1 MRAIAAIARNELRSR
16 FSSPSTWFVLCANA
30 GVLGFLFLLQLEQ
43 FIQIAPQLES
53 VAGAPGVTELVVMPL
68 LRTAA
73 FAALISVPVLTMNA
87 IADERRQGTLVVLLA
102 APVTAL
108 DIVAGKFIG
117 LAVVLLVLV
126 GVIAIAPAMLL
137 VSVDLDFGLLTC
149 GLFGVALT
157 MLSMAALGLTISA
170 FAPTPMVAALLTL
183 GTLLGLWILGLTA
196 IGGLDDNVVGYLSM
210 TGHLDRFLRGLL
222 RVQDIG
228 YFTSLTLGAVLLG
241 TWRVDLARAKP

>member
-1 MRAIAAIARNELRSR
+1 MEAAARA
-16 FSSPSTWFVLCANA
+16 
-30 GVLGFLFLLQLEQ
+30 
-43 FIQIAPQLES
+43 
-53 VAGAPGVTELVVMPL
+53 
-68 LRTAA
+68 
-73 FAALISVPVLTMNA
+73 
-87 IADERRQGTLVVLLA
+87 
-102 APVTAL
+102 
-108 DIVAGKFIG
+108 
-117 LAVVLLVLV
+117 
-126 GVIAIAPAMLL
+126 
-137 VSVDLDFGLLTC
+137 C

-228 YFTSLTLGAVLLG
+228 YFTSLSLGAVLLG